1 MDKYRN
7 ALFTFLLAGVA
18 LGFASCSSGPSEEE
32 LAQLDALKA
41 EVASLQ
47 KEVASKQTIKAD
59 LQKQIADKEATAAA
73 QLAELKE
80 AEDLLK

>member
-47 KEVASKQTIKAD
+47 KEVASKQTMKAD
-59 LQKQIADKEATAAA
+59 LQKQIADKEAIAAS

>member
-7 ALFTFLLAGVA
+7 ALLTFLLAGIA
-18 LGFASCSSGPSEEE
+18 MGFASCSSGPSEEE

-47 KEVASKQTIKAD
+47 KEVASKQTIKTD
-59 LQKQIADKEATAAA
+59 LQKQISDKESVLA
-73 QLAELKE
+73 QQMNELKE
-80 AEDLLK
+80 AQDLLK